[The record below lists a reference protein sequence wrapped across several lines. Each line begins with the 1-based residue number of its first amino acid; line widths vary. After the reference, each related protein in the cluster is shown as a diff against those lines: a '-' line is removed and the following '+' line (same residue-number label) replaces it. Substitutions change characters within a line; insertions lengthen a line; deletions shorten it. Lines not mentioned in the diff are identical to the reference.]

1 MRGLSAA
8 ALCAVAGS
16 LMMPVMAAPGDAPLD
31 GEILMIIP
39 GDRVDFYDPAWP
51 AQYKQLADSP
61 HYRTA
66 RSLGYTVSNVTT
78 DEWSELTEADFQ
90 FFKAIFISKL
100 GSGTMPDYSFL
111 NENKAVWGAAFTDES
126 NIMLSGVPVSDTA
139 AQAEVDAAETGAA
152 VKNAA
157 RRNARIVL
165 NNAINF
171 IMKGTNTGMYMEVPM
186 TTDDNTTP
194 ELQTSGETLE
204 FLSGFGDFKLRIFG
218 ENPPSAGAGIE
229 EVTEDDQNVV
239 TLVARHPDLPN
250 LDSAILSSWDRAAR
264 SVFAQRDSEFQP
276 FYIAS
281 DVEGLEPFPW
291 TDKDGLDQTGPPV
304 ILVRAETF
312 LSTPVSC
319 GDGNVDLD
327 EQCDAGGSIDATCN
341 EETCLCRWGMDESD
355 ACLAA
360 PDCGDSTAQPQL
372 GEECDLG
379 PDNGVSGSICTSECL
394 CAFGG
399 YTDSNGNYQCIQ
411 ACGNGMP
418 DGTEQCDDGV
428 LFNGQALS
436 LCDEECACKYGT
448 DNDGNCQ
455 TSFCGDGDVTG
466 DEECDFADNGAVDS
480 LCSETCTCK
489 YGPAENPTDEVPCAA
504 APTTPICGND
514 VVDSGEECDN
524 AEDELCGT
532 NCLCLYG
539 PAENPTNEIPC
550 AAAPATPICGN
561 NVVDSGE
568 QCDNTEDELCG
579 TNCLCLYGT
588 AENPTAEIPCAAA
601 PAAPSCGN
609 NIVDSGEQCDNTED
623 ELCGNDCQCIYGP
636 ATVPTADA
644 PCAAA
649 PIVPPTCGNGAVESG
664 EQCDS
669 DSDLCEA
676 CQCIYGPATVPTTD
690 APCAAAP
697 AVPPTCGNGVVE
709 SGEQCDSDSDLCEA
723 CQCIYGPATVPT
735 TDAPCAAAPAVPPT
749 CGNGVLESGEQCDNE
764 EDELCGEDCACL
776 FGPAEEPTAD
786 APCATAPTTPP
797 TCGNNVVE
805 SGEQCDNEEDELCGE
820 DCACLFGPAEEPTAD
835 APCATAPTTPP
846 TCGNDVVEIG
856 EECDNETDLCNEEC
870 ECVFGLN
877 EETEECYET
886 DQAITTT
893 SSVPDAAT
901 TTESATATETVT
913 ESADATATED
923 VSATATEDVTSTEST
938 DVTVTET
945 ATESAD
951 ATATEDVSATATED
965 VTATESAD
973 VTVTETADAT
983 ATEDVSATATEDV
996 TATESVSATVTG
1008 DFTATESADATATED
1023 VTATESADATA
1034 TEDVTAT
1041 ESADATATEDV
1052 TMSESGIA
1060 TVTEEVT
1067 ATESAGATA
1076 TEDVTMSE
1084 SGTATDVATLTEG
1097 NTITSAIDAT
1107 QTGTNTAGTQ
1117 TTTSPS
1123 SPSGTDGPLPQELQS
1138 EDGASFSFV
1147 GCAASAEN
1155 YRGFTLEQESDDMD
1169 LNLCVTVCKDR
1180 LYSGAYKNQCYCGD
1194 ELDESD
1200 VSIVGDAACDL
1211 TCPGNPSQN
1220 CGGDLDTT
1228 EKLRVRQVTA
1238 GILLSLYRRDIVDGS
1253 SSVAPTL
1260 VGTATL
1266 SAPLPSQTASGVTII
1281 NNNNNNINNIDIDID
1296 INIILVPFPGVDCV
1310 GQLVYIKSCDICKAG
1325 EKVTWA
1331 PKRCANADDCA
1342 GMKVYKP
1349 EQCSDNNGRCNPGT
1363 SDYDFVVEKPCTSCD
1378 GGIIYQPKEQDN
1390 TAPHSPE
1397 HQAQPQQPGA
1407 GDVPGQHAG
1416 DDVPVTA
1423 GSGRFSAFQS
1433 LVAGFAVNV
1442 ILAGFF
1448 L

>member
-568 QCDNTEDELCG
+568 QCDNAEDELCG

-609 NIVDSGEQCDNTED
+609 NIVDSGEQCDNIED

-676 CQCIYGPATVPTTD
+676 CQCIYGPAT
-690 APCAAAP
+690 
-697 AVPPTCGNGVVE
+697 
-709 SGEQCDSDSDLCEA
+709 
-723 CQCIYGPATVPT
+723 IPT

-749 CGNGVLESGEQCDNE
+749 CGNGVL
-764 EDELCGEDCACL
+764 
-776 FGPAEEPTAD
+776 
-786 APCATAPTTPP
+786 
-797 TCGNNVVE
+797 E

-1041 ESADATATEDV
+1041 ESADATATE
-1052 TMSESGIA
+1052 
-1060 TVTEEVT
+1060 EVT

-1281 NNNNNNINNIDIDID
+1281 NNNNNNNNINNIDIDID

-1433 LVAGFAVNV
+1433 PVAGFAVNV

>member
-568 QCDNTEDELCG
+568 QCDNAEDELCG

-609 NIVDSGEQCDNTED
+609 NIVDSGEQCDNIED

-676 CQCIYGPATVPTTD
+676 CQCIYGPAT
-690 APCAAAP
+690 
-697 AVPPTCGNGVVE
+697 
-709 SGEQCDSDSDLCEA
+709 
-723 CQCIYGPATVPT
+723 IPT

-749 CGNGVLESGEQCDNE
+749 CGNGVLESGQ
-764 EDELCGEDCACL
+764 
-776 FGPAEEPTAD
+776 
-786 APCATAPTTPP
+786 
-797 TCGNNVVE
+797 
-805 SGEQCDNEEDELCGE
+805 QCDNEEDELCGE

-1041 ESADATATEDV
+1041 ESADATATE
-1052 TMSESGIA
+1052 
-1060 TVTEEVT
+1060 EVT

-1281 NNNNNNINNIDIDID
+1281 NNNNNNNNINNIDIDID

-1433 LVAGFAVNV
+1433 PVAGFAVNV

>member
-504 APTTPICGND
+504 APTTPICGN
-514 VVDSGEECDN
+514 
-524 AEDELCGT
+524 
-532 NCLCLYG
+532 
-539 PAENPTNEIPC
+539 
-550 AAAPATPICGN
+550 

-568 QCDNTEDELCG
+568 QCDNAEDELCG

-609 NIVDSGEQCDNTED
+609 NIVDSGEQCDNIED

-676 CQCIYGPATVPTTD
+676 CQCIYGPAT
-690 APCAAAP
+690 
-697 AVPPTCGNGVVE
+697 
-709 SGEQCDSDSDLCEA
+709 
-723 CQCIYGPATVPT
+723 IPT

-749 CGNGVLESGEQCDNE
+749 CGNGVL
-764 EDELCGEDCACL
+764 
-776 FGPAEEPTAD
+776 
-786 APCATAPTTPP
+786 
-797 TCGNNVVE
+797 E

-1041 ESADATATEDV
+1041 ESADATATE
-1052 TMSESGIA
+1052 
-1060 TVTEEVT
+1060 EVT

-1097 NTITSAIDAT
+1097 NIITSAIDAT

-1138 EDGASFSFV
+1138 EYGASFSFV

-1281 NNNNNNINNIDIDID
+1281 NNNNNNNINNIDIDID

-1433 LVAGFAVNV
+1433 PVAGFAVNV

>member
-291 TDKDGLDQTGPPV
+291 TDKDGLEQTGPPV

-568 QCDNTEDELCG
+568 HGEQCDNTEDELCG

-636 ATVPTADA
+636 ATVPT
-644 PCAAA
+644 
-649 PIVPPTCGNGAVESG
+649 
-664 EQCDS
+664 
-669 DSDLCEA
+669 
-676 CQCIYGPATVPTTD
+676 TD
-690 APCAAAP
+690 APCP
-697 AVPPTCGNGVVE
+697 
-709 SGEQCDSDSDLCEA
+709 
-723 CQCIYGPATVPT
+723 
-735 TDAPCAAAPAVPPT
+735 AAPAVPPT

-764 EDELCGEDCACL
+764 EDELCGEDCVCL

-1008 DFTATESADATATED
+1008 DF
-1023 VTATESADATA
+1023 TATESADATA

-1448 L
+1448 LSGGVMVARLTTTRRQLGDLRDRPAIGNYVIRRLQVRDLPGSF